1 MLVLSRKRNEA
12 IRIGSDVL
20 IRVIDVRGDRV
31 RLGIEAPS
39 TLSVHR
45 EEVYQRILVENQA
58 AEAGDRPPS
67 GALLESRF
75 FVECA

>member
-12 IRIGSDVL
+12 IRLGRDVL

-31 RLGIEAPS
+31 RLGIEAPA
-39 TLSVHR
+39 TLPVHR
-45 EEVYQRILVENQA
+45 EEVYQRILHEECGSNGDA
-58 AEAGDRPPS
+58 ASLADAEC
-67 GALLESRF
+67 ESRF